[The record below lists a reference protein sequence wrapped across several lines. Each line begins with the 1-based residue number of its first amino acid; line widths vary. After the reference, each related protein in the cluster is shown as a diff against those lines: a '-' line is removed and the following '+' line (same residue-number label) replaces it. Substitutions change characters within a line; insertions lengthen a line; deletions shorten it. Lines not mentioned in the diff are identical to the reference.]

1 MRQFIGLGLRSGG
14 SLHAI
19 FLLNRLEETHPEL
32 FKKPYIKFPALEKSK
47 KHDRR
52 LSAFEKE
59 RDRMAAHRQNQFPA
73 RLGPRGLRFFYGGDT
88 FETFTSK
95 ISDES
100 KTAEPSDL
108 ESDFDGFSIGF
119 DFS

>member
-32 FKKPYIKFPALEKSK
+32 FKKPYIKFPAFEKSK
-47 KHDRR
+47 KQDRR

-59 RDRMAAHRQNQFPA
+59 RGRMAARLLNRFPA
-73 RLGPRGLRFFYGGDT
+73 RLGPRGHRFFYGVDT
-88 FETFTSK
+88 FGTFTSK

-100 KTAEPSDL
+100 KTG
-108 ESDFDGFSIGF
+108 ESPRFGVRL
-119 DFS
+119 